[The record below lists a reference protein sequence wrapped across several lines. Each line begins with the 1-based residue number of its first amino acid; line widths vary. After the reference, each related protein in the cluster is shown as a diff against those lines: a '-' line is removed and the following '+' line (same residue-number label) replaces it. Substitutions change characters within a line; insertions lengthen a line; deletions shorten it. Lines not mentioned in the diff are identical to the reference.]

1 MCELCST
8 ELLASNDTT
17 LCRRECALMI
27 RNEEAQTR
35 TLEAGRLLGGPL

>member
-17 LCRRECALMI
+17 LCRECALMI

-35 TLEAGRLLGGPL
+35 TLEAGRRLGGPL